1 MTLHLL
7 RPGARISPAERRT
20 ALAEME
26 AQMIEIFAELSLDE
40 RILAVE
46 GALRPPALFLAHPAR
61 RNFAKPP
68 PPAS

>member
-1 MTLHLL
+1 
-7 RPGARISPAERRT
+7 
-20 ALAEME
+20 ME

-46 GALRPPALFLAHPAR
+46 GLSVRPRSSRSPRTAKFR
-61 RNFAKPP
+61 KPP